1 MKIKLIKRR
10 FEDSVGARIKAIIF
24 DNEYEGILASG
35 SQNESYWIERVGKE

>member
-10 FEDSVGARIKAIIF
+10 FEDSVGAGIKAIIF